1 MLGIHVEKVCDFVTR
16 AREFDVKVAAMD
28 PAPESNVSDEDFG
41 SVLVDH
47 ADDAVFDELTGFLES
62 LNEEEKANIVA
73 LTWLGRG
80 DYSTA
85 EWQDALAEARRNQD
99 KSIATYLLGMPL
111 ISDYLEEG
119 LSQFGHSCA
128 E

>member
-1 MLGIHVEKVCDFVTR
+1 MILR
-16 AREFDVKVAAMD
+16 ARKRQDVSAVD
-28 PAPESNVSDEDFG
+28 QRDEARFLAIEELLD
-41 SVLVDH
+41 
-47 ADDAVFDELTGFLES
+47 DDAVFDELTGFLES

-85 EWQDALAEARRNQD
+85 EWQDALAEARRNQH